1 VRDGNVIGDFCKI
14 GNFVELKKAL
24 IGEHTNV
31 GHLSYI
37 GDASLGANVNIGAGT
52 ITANYDHIT
61 KKKERT
67 VIGDG
72 ASTGS
77 NSVLVAPVEMG
88 AEAVLAAGTVVGKNV
103 PPGNLAVGRALLKI
117 IDGWAQS
124 RKGKA

>member
-1 VRDGNVIGDFCKI
+1 
-14 GNFVELKKAL
+14 VELKKAL

-67 VIGDG
+67 TIGDG

-88 AEAVLAAGTVVGKNV
+88 SEASVAAGTVVNKNV
-103 PPGNLAVGRALLKI
+103 PAGSLAVGRALLKMKA
-117 IDGWAQS
+117 GWAEE
-124 RKGKA
+124 RKARAVVQ